1 MCRGMEGLAKIRLCL
16 RHNKYRYGHSCVPH
30 LEHLWL
36 WLALTSLWPS
46 IQKRRGTL
54 SCARSY
60 RDEASKGQGGLVD
73 RNDPQ
78 RPLPQA
84 VAIKATI
91 VAPHFQKLFHIPTTK
106 AHLTRSCRAW
116 HRHRHS
122 LLEAKMSETDF
133 ENKTVDKIV
142 TKNNKQPSRDTD
154 PLDEERSVISFPP
167 LLGPYSNHQNI
178 YESNRQNNTRKKV

>member
-1 MCRGMEGLAKIRLCL
+1 
-16 RHNKYRYGHSCVPH
+16 
-30 LEHLWL
+30 
-36 WLALTSLWPS
+36 
-46 IQKRRGTL
+46 
-54 SCARSY
+54 
-60 RDEASKGQGGLVD
+60 VD

-91 VAPHFQKLFHIPTTK
+91 VA
-106 AHLTRSCRAW
+106 
-116 HRHRHS
+116 
-122 LLEAKMSETDF
+122 LEAKMSETDF